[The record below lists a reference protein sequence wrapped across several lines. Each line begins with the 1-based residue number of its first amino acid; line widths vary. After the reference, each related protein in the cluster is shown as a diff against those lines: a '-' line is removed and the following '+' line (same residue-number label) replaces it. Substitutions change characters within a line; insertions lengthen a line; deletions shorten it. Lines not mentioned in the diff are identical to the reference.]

1 MKTSEDAARAMG
13 GGEWAMLVALAVLW
27 GGSFFFN
34 AVALGGLPV
43 FSVVAA
49 RVALGAVVLF
59 AVLRATGQ
67 RLPTGASVWVAFI
80 GMGVLNN
87 ALPFTLFVWGQQ
99 QIASGVA
106 AILNA
111 ATPLFTAVLAHWLTA
126 DERLT
131 PARAAGVALGFIGV
145 AVMMGQAAIA
155 GLGGAA
161 VAQLACLGGALSYAF
176 AGIFGRRFRA
186 LGIAPMAAAAG
197 QLAASSL
204 LLVPLALL
212 ADRPWR
218 LPLPGIE
225 AFTAIAGLG
234 VLCTALAYALYFRI
248 LATAGAT
255 NLLLVTLLIPASAV
269 LLGVGL
275 LGETL
280 EPRHLAG
287 MALIALGL
295 AVMDS
300 RPLHVLRR
308 TFRRLS

>member
-1 MKTSEDAARAMG
+1 MTTAEGAARAMG
-13 GGEWAMLVALAVLW
+13 SGEWAMLLALSVLW

-34 AVALGGLPV
+34 AVALGALPV

-49 RVALGAVVLF
+49 RVALGALVLF
-59 AVLRATGQ
+59 AVLRATGR
-67 RLPTGASVWVAFI
+67 RLPGGAPVWAAFL
-80 GMGVLNN
+80 GMGLLNN

-99 QIASGVA
+99 HVASGVA

-131 PARAAGVALGFIGV
+131 PGRAAGVALGFLGV
-145 AVMMGQAAIA
+145 AAMMGQAALA
-155 GLGGAA
+155 GLGGVAA
-161 VAQLACLGGALSYAF
+161 AQLACLGGALSYAL

-186 LGIAPMAAAAG
+186 LGVAPLAAAAG

-204 LLVPLALL
+204 VLVPLALL
-212 ADRPWR
+212 ADRPWQ
-218 LPLPGIE
+218 LPLPGME
-225 AFTAIAGLG
+225 ALAALAGLG

-255 NLLLVTLLIPASAV
+255 NLLLVTLLIPVSAV
-269 LLGVGL
+269 LLGVGI

-280 EPRHLAG
+280 EARHLAG
-287 MALIALGL
+287 MALIGFGL
-295 AVMDS
+295 AVMDG
-300 RPLHVLRR
+300 RPLHALGE

>member
-1 MKTSEDAARAMG
+1 MTTAGVAGRVMG
-13 GGEWAMLVALAVLW
+13 GREWAMLLALSVLW

-34 AVALGGLPV
+34 EIALRDLPV

-49 RVALGAVVLF
+49 RVGLGALVLF
-59 AVLRATGQ
+59 SLLRAVGQ
-67 RLPTGASVWVAFI
+67 SLPASAPVWAAFL

-99 QIASGVA
+99 QIASGAA

-111 ATPLFTAVLAHWLTA
+111 ATPLFTALLAHRLTT

-131 PARAAGVALGFIGV
+131 PARAAGVALGFVGV
-145 AVMMGQAAIA
+145 AAMMGQAAIA

-161 VAQLACLGGALSYAF
+161 LAQLACLGGALSYAF

-186 LGIAPMAAAAG
+186 LGVAPMAAAAG
-197 QLAASSL
+197 QLAASSM

-218 LPLPGIE
+218 LPVPGPE
-225 AFTAIAGLG
+225 TFAALAGLG

-255 NLLLVTLLIPASAV
+255 NLLLVTLLIPVSAV
-269 LLGVGL
+269 LLGVGV

-280 EPRHLAG
+280 ELRHLTG

-295 AVMDS
+295 AVMDG
-300 RPLHVLRR
+300 RPLGALRHGLRR
-308 TFRRLS
+308 PQ

>member
-1 MKTSEDAARAMG
+1 MTTAGGAARAMG
-13 GGEWAMLVALAVLW
+13 GAEWVMLVALAVLW

-34 AVALGGLPV
+34 AVALSGLPV

-49 RVALGAVVLF
+49 RVALGAAVLF
-59 AVLRATGQ
+59 AILRATGR
-67 RLPTGASVWVAFI
+67 RLPGGAPVWAAFL

-99 QIASGVA
+99 ELASGVA

-111 ATPLFTAVLAHWLTA
+111 ATPLFTALLAHWLTT

-131 PARAAGVALGFIGV
+131 PARAAGVAMGLLGV
-145 AVMMGQAAIA
+145 AGMMGQVAVV

-161 VAQLACLGGALSYAF
+161 AAQLACLGGALSYAF

-186 LGIAPMAAAAG
+186 LGVAPMAAAAG
-197 QLAASSL
+197 QLAASSM

-212 ADRPWR
+212 ADRPWQ
-218 LPLPGIE
+218 LPMPGVE
-225 AFTAIAGLG
+225 TFAALAGLG

-255 NLLLVTLLIPASAV
+255 NLLLVTLLIPVSAV
-269 LLGVGL
+269 LLGVWVL
-275 LGETL
+275 HETL
-280 EPRHLAG
+280 EARHLVG
-287 MALIALGL
+287 MALIGLGL
-295 AVMDS
+295 AVMDG
-300 RPLHVLRR
+300 RPFSALRHGLRR
-308 TFRRLS
+308 LR